1 MNPELIDIY
10 KSAWNH
16 YRQHKNEESLSECNH
31 ILSFEPENPWVLC
44 LVVRNILRIDG
55 TLEAE
60 KILTPIISKFPNFA
74 PVKEI
79 QGVILEGIGD
89 INGAFKFYNEAI
101 RLDPKFALA
110 YNDRGSLYEEKG
122 DRNAALKDYSEAI
135 RQDPNLAIPYS
146 NRANLLME
154 LGNLDEAIRDVS
166 EAIKLEPTDY
176 LAYYNRGVM
185 QGAKGNTKAAFL
197 DYNEAIRINPEFA
210 NAYLNRG
217 VFLMQQGDLAAAEKD
232 FTDTIRLDPKL
243 ILGFKNRGL
252 TYLDLGKIDAA
263 INDLTYYLQQ
273 KPGDSIVITY
283 LMRCYEKLGD
293 IPKALAVAA
302 QSYQTKEP
310 QYIIK
315 DNEAKF
321 WFDSISMNFSQQ
333 IRPKLLRS
341 KDRFVCYWPIFIRW
355 GFQRRQSLVYEG
367 NTNYVQ
373 EGNYGAGYLV
383 LSEQNLYIINLGD
396 VSKRNAKANSL
407 IIKAIS
413 LMVRN
418 FDFTRVEKTDRIFMI
433 PHIDIQSA
441 SIKDNVIYLNSGNEA
456 WEISPFED
464 QIQIVSTAINLARQ
478 GKISSLFDPAYL
490 AQNNKR
496 ETPPAKEGDVFQA
509 IEKLKKLVD
518 IGAISQDEFETKKKE
533 LLTRI

>member
-1 MNPELIDIY
+1 MNTELIDIY

-16 YRQHKNEESLSECNH
+16 HLKRNYEESISECNK
-31 ILSFEPENPWVLC
+31 ILLVEPENPWALC
-44 LVVRNILRIDG
+44 LLGRNKLRKGEIQ
-55 TLEAE
+55 EAE
-60 KILTPIISKFPNFA
+60 KLMMTVFNNYSNFA
-74 PVKEI
+74 PANEVR
-79 QGVILEGIGD
+79 GAILEKKGD
-89 INGAFKFYNEAI
+89 KNGAFKFYNEAI

-110 YNDRGSLYEEKG
+110 FNERGRIYEEKG
-122 DRNAALKDYSEAI
+122 DNNAALRDYSEAI
-135 RQDPNLAIPYS
+135 RVDPNYS
-146 NRANLLME
+146 SSYWNRALLFSE
-154 LGNLDEAIRDVS
+154 HGKQEEAIRDFT
-166 EAIKLEPTDY
+166 EYIKLEPTDY
-176 LAYYNRGVM
+176 EAIYNRGVM
-185 QGAKGNTKAAFL
+185 HAGKGDTNAAFL

-217 VFLMQQGDLAAAEKD
+217 VYLMQKGDMNAAEKD
-232 FTDTIRLDPKL
+232 FTETIRLDPKL

-263 INDLTYYLQQ
+263 INDLNYYLQQ
-273 KPGDSIVITY
+273 KPDDSIVITY
-283 LMRCYEKLGD
+283 LMLCYEKLGD
-293 IPKALAVAA
+293 IPKALSVAA
-302 QSYQTKEP
+302 QYYQKNEP

-315 DNEAKF
+315 DVETKI
-321 WFDSISMNFSQQ
+321 WFDSISKNYSQQ
-333 IRPKLLRS
+333 IGPKLLRS
-341 KDRFVCYWPIFIRW
+341 KDRFVCYWPVYIRW

-383 LSEQNLYIINLGD
+383 LSEQNLYIINLGE

-413 LMVRN
+413 LMIRN

-464 QIQIVSTAINLARQ
+464 QIQIVSTAITLARQ
-478 GKISSLFDPAYL
+478 GKIPALFDPAYL
-490 AQNNKR
+490 TQNNKE
-496 ETPPAKEGDVFQA
+496 ETQPANEGDVFQA
-509 IEKLKKLVD
+509 IEKLKKLLD
-518 IGAISQDEFETKKKE
+518 LGAINQDEFETKKKE